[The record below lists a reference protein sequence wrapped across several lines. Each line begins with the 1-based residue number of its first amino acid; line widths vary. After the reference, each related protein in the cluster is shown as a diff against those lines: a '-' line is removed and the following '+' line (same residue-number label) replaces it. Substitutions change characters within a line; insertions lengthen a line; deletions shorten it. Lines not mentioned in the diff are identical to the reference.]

1 MYDVIIIGAGV
12 AGLYAAY
19 NIKRLSP
26 STTFLILEKNG
37 KHGLGG
43 RAGNE
48 MFCGTEIVTGA
59 GIGRL
64 KKDKLLYRLLKE
76 LSIKTTEFD
85 IEPHYSTTI
94 NQSNIPKILNQLK
107 KQLKEENNRE
117 TFKTFATKI
126 LGEKEYDQFIITSGF
141 TDYEKEDVYDVLYHY
156 GMEDNFTRYKGFH
169 VAWKEM
175 ILKLSETIGLDH
187 IRFSY
192 NVAAISK
199 LSSQTFEIYKSSSD
213 HFFSAKKV
221 ILATTISGIRTLLPD
236 FNIYK
241 EIEGQPFL
249 RVYGKFDKKSTTI
262 MNQVV
267 KGTTIV
273 PGHLQKIIPIDSDKG
288 IYMIAYS
295 DNKHALYLKTHMEN
309 DEKNRHFF
317 ARIVE
322 QSLDIPK
329 DSLKLITMKSFYWD
343 IGTHYYKPLDINRIH
358 KTRSEFI
365 FDAQHPVKDV
375 LVVGEVVSLKQGWT
389 EGALESVQSAVTKN
403 GSMVN

>member
-1 MYDVIIIGAGV
+1 MMYDVIIIGAGV

-26 STTFLILEKNG
+26 SSTFLILEKNG

-48 MFCGTEIVTGA
+48 MFCGTKVVTGA

-64 KKDKLLYRLLKE
+64 KKDKFLYRLLKE
-76 LSIKTTEFD
+76 LSIKTTEFVTV
-85 IEPHYSTTI
+85 EPHYSTTI
-94 NQSNIPKILNQLK
+94 NKSNIPKILVQLK
-107 KQLKEENNRE
+107 KLLKEEDKPG
-117 TFKTFATKI
+117 TFKSFATKI
-126 LGEKEYDQFIITSGF
+126 LGSKEYDQFLITSGY
-141 TDYEKEDVYDVLYHY
+141 TDYENEDVHDVLYHY

-169 VAWKEM
+169 VAWKELV
-175 ILKLSETIGLDH
+175 LKMVETIGSDH
-187 IRFSY
+187 IKFSY

-199 LSSQTFEIYKSSSD
+199 LSSQTFEIYKTGSE

-221 ILATTISGIRTLLPD
+221 IIATTVSGIRTLLPD
-236 FNIYK
+236 LNIYK

-262 MNQVV
+262 MNQFI

-288 IYMIAYS
+288 IFMIAYS
-295 DNKHALYLKTHMEN
+295 DNKHALFLKTHLEN
-309 DEKNRHFF
+309 DEQNRHYFC
-317 ARIVE
+317 RIVE
-322 QSLDIPK
+322 KCLGIPR

-358 KTRSEFI
+358 KTRAEFI
-365 FDAQHPVKDV
+365 DDAQHPVKDV
-375 LVVGEVVSLKQGWT
+375 LVVGEVVSLQQGWT
-389 EGALESVQSAVTKN
+389 EGALESVQATVTKKWLE
-403 GSMVN
+403 